1 MTGASRVGRLPRS
14 YRSGRLLGLLANDFP
29 GHGLERLG
37 PGRGRFVPVGEG
49 PVIEVRER
57 VDRRFLGHTEI
68 AQFLLSVD
76 VAPGSPARIEVVH
89 TGRLKRQGVELAVVV
104 GDEQVRGLAGRI
116 SNDGAFS
123 APGLA
128 LDFTRFDLDRSA
140 SQWSV
145 TVELMGASFVS
156 LALPPMRSYIRLHQ
170 DQMEAL
176 VEVLTALE
184 GHLARN

>member
-14 YRSGRLLGLLANDFP
+14 YRSGRLLGLLAHDFP
-29 GHGLERLG
+29 GHRLERLG
-37 PGRGRFVPVGEG
+37 PGRGRFVPDGEG

-68 AQFLLSVD
+68 AQFLLIVD
-76 VAPGSPARIEVVH
+76 VAPGPPAQLEVRH
-89 TGRLKRQGVELAVVV
+89 TGRLKRQGVELAVLA

-116 SNDGAFS
+116 SDDGAFTG
-123 APGLA
+123 PGLA

-140 SQWSV
+140 SQWTV

-156 LALPPMRSYIRLHQ
+156 LALPPMRSYIRLHD
-170 DQMEAL
+170 DQRDAL
-176 VEVLTALE
+176 VAVLATLE
-184 GHLARN
+184 RHLARN